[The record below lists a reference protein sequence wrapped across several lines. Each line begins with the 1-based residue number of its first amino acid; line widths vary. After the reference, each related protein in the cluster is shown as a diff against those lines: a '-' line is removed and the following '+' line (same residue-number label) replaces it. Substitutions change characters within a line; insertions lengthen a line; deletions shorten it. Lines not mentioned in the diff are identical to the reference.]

1 VFLLRYILIL
11 ALPILVYIGLRR
23 LAIRYNLN
31 QRQFNM
37 LLVLAVI
44 LVSVVVL
51 ILLGRLPI
59 HFIVAP
65 IMVAATFMLRNLH
78 LVIRLLPL
86 INMFRT
92 RTARTAKSA
101 YGVAGAADTSSIRTR
116 FLLMQL
122 QLSSGDMDGEVL
134 EGQFQGIRLS
144 AMSMEQLLALANECR
159 RDADS
164 LQVLEAFLD
173 RQHPQWRGGEE
184 GAAGQASAHGSTQGS
199 TQGSPGSS
207 EAMMT
212 EAVALEILGLAS
224 GASRDDIVLAH
235 RRLMQKMHPDR
246 GGSDYLAK
254 KINAARDFLLDQ

>member
-11 ALPILVYIGLRR
+11 ALPILAYIGLRR

-37 LLVLAVI
+37 LLVLTVI

-184 GAAGQASAHGSTQGS
+184 GVAGQASAQGS

-207 EAMMT
+207 EAAMT

-254 KINAARDFLLDQ
+254 KINAARDFLLEQ

>member
-1 VFLLRYILIL
+1 MLRYILIL
-11 ALPILVYIGLRR
+11 ALPILAYIGLRR
-23 LAIRYNLN
+23 FAIRYNLN

-37 LLVLAVI
+37 LLVLTVI
-44 LVSVVVL
+44 LVSVLVL
-51 ILLGRLPI
+51 ILMGRLPI

-65 IMVAATFMLRNLH
+65 IMVALTFLLRNLH

-134 EGQFQGIRLS
+134 EGQFKGLRLS

-159 RDADS
+159 RETDS
-164 LQVLEAFLD
+164 LQVLEAYLD
-173 RQHPQWRGGEE
+173 RQHPQWRAGQD
-184 GAAGQASAHGSTQGS
+184 GAASQASAQGS

-207 EAMMT
+207 EAVMT
-212 EAVALEILGLAS
+212 EAVALEILGLAP

-235 RRLMQKMHPDR
+235 RRLMQKLHPDR

-254 KINAARDFLLDQ
+254 KINAARDFLLEQ

>member
-11 ALPILVYIGLRR
+11 ALPILAYIGLRR

-37 LLVLAVI
+37 LLVLTVI

-184 GAAGQASAHGSTQGS
+184 GAAGQASAQGS

-207 EAMMT
+207 EAAMT

-224 GASRDDIVLAH
+224 GAGRDDIVLAH

-254 KINAARDFLLDQ
+254 KINAARDFLLEQ

>member
-1 VFLLRYILIL
+1 MFLLRYILIL
-11 ALPILVYIGLRR
+11 ALPILAYIGLRR

-37 LLVLAVI
+37 LLVLTVI

-184 GAAGQASAHGSTQGS
+184 GAAGQASAQGS

-207 EAMMT
+207 EAAMT

-224 GASRDDIVLAH
+224 GAGRDDIVLAH

-254 KINAARDFLLDQ
+254 KIIAARDFLLEQ

>member
-1 VFLLRYILIL
+1 MFLLRYILIL
-11 ALPILVYIGLRR
+11 ALPILAYVGLRR
-23 LAIRYNLN
+23 FAIRYNLN

-65 IMVAATFMLRNLH
+65 IMVAVTFLLRNLH

-101 YGVAGAADTSSIRTR
+101 YGVAGTPDTSSIRTR

-122 QLSSGDMDGEVL
+122 QLSTGDMDGEVL
-134 EGQFQGIRLS
+134 EGEFQGQRLS
-144 AMSMEQLLALANECR
+144 ALSMQQLLELAGECA

-164 LQVLEAFLD
+164 LQVLEAYLD
-173 RQHPQWRGGEE
+173 RQHPQWR
-184 GAAGQASAHGSTQGS
+184 AGQNGDASQASAQGS
-199 TQGSPGSS
+199 TQGTPGSS
-207 EAMMT
+207 EAVMT
-212 EAVALEILGLAS
+212 EAVALEILGLAP
-224 GASRDDIVLAH
+224 GASRDDIVQAH

-254 KINAARDFLLDQ
+254 KINAARDFLLGQ

>member
-1 VFLLRYILIL
+1 MFLLRYILIL
-11 ALPILVYIGLRR
+11 ALPILAYIGLRR

-37 LLVLAVI
+37 LLVLTVI

-184 GAAGQASAHGSTQGS
+184 GAAGQASAQGS

-207 EAMMT
+207 EAAMT

-224 GASRDDIVLAH
+224 GAGRDDIVLAH

-254 KINAARDFLLDQ
+254 KINAARDFLLEQ

>member
-1 VFLLRYILIL
+1 MFLLRYILIL
-11 ALPILVYIGLRR
+11 ALPILAYIGLRR

-37 LLVLAVI
+37 LLVLTVI

-184 GAAGQASAHGSTQGS
+184 GAAGQASAQGS

-207 EAMMT
+207 EAAMT
-212 EAVALEILGLAS
+212 EAVALEILGLAP
-224 GASRDDIVLAH
+224 GASRDDIVLTH

>member
-1 VFLLRYILIL
+1 MLILRYILIL
-11 ALPILVYIGLRR
+11 ALPILAYIGLRR
-23 LAIRYNLN
+23 VAIRYNLN

-37 LLVLAVI
+37 LLVLTVI
-44 LVSVVVL
+44 LVGVLVL

-65 IMVAATFMLRNLH
+65 IMVAVTFLLRNLH

-134 EGQFQGIRLS
+134 EGQFQGLRLS
-144 AMSMEQLLALANECR
+144 AMSTEQLLALASECS

-164 LQVLEAFLD
+164 LQVLEAYLD
-173 RQHPQWRGGEE
+173 RQHPQWRAGQA
-184 GAAGQASAHGSTQGS
+184 GAAGQASTQGSSQGS
-199 TQGSPGSS
+199 TQGNPGSS
-207 EAMMT
+207 EAVMT
-212 EAVALEILGLAS
+212 AAMALEILGLAA
-224 GASRDDIVLAH
+224 GASRDEIVQAH

-254 KINAARDFLLDQ
+254 KINAARDFLLEQ

>member
-1 VFLLRYILIL
+1 MFLLRYILIL
-11 ALPILVYIGLRR
+11 ALPILAYIGLRR

-37 LLVLAVI
+37 LLVLTVI

-184 GAAGQASAHGSTQGS
+184 GAAGQASAQGS

-207 EAMMT
+207 EAAMT
-212 EAVALEILGLAS
+212 EAVALEILGLAP

-254 KINAARDFLLDQ
+254 KINAARDFLLEQ